1 MTSISDRILKTQPMP
16 VMEVSQFNYGS
27 INSNA
32 ESNDIDE
39 TDSIWETESR
49 PLAVELVEKRTEF
62 TFNVLKLLGLAT
74 SERSTRI
81 GRLYLVFAAAVVWL
95 PPMSLSI
102 CVAKNPT
109 MSSPTGLPTV
119 LLFSGLALSH
129 NFGAL
134 YGYRHRGRLLRNIY
148 LAFERDNLGRS
159 CVIVT
164 SIFGILTLP
173 YLVLLIY
180 LYVTQSSRPVPWL
193 HICIV
198 YFLGYI
204 YCGMASVAANLIF
217 STACSAINLRILNFK
232 RMFRG
237 WSKGLTE
244 ALNEFQGLC
253 DFMHRE
259 VEVIKWWLFVNFI
272 SFIVIWLVDFHLW
285 QILAS
290 GEGESDVVRLVF
302 YNCSW
307 SEPLS
312 APKLHIPDRLITVC
326 EMFFSSLVFFFF
338 MSPMFWAVMVTVNC
352 NRFREWIN
360 QTRIHTDERPLGH
373 LSVTSLDFFINRVQ
387 MASYFAFRLFGV
399 SLTKVLISVT
409 GLMTTVQFVLE
420 IVTKKLLPA

>member
-1 MTSISDRILKTQPMP
+1 MP
-16 VMEVSQFNYGS
+16 VMEMSQFIDGS
-27 INSNA
+27 INRNA
-32 ESNDIDE
+32 DSNDIDE
-39 TDSIWETESR
+39 TDSICETENGT
-49 PLAVELVEKRTEF
+49 LAVELVEKRTEF
-62 TFNVLKLLGLAT
+62 TLRMLKLLGLAT

-129 NFGAL
+129 NVGAL

-148 LAFERDNLGRS
+148 LAFERANLGRS

-193 HICIV
+193 HIGIV

-204 YCGMASVAANLIF
+204 CCGMASVAANLIF
-217 STACSAINLRILNFK
+217 SAACSAINLRILNFK

-253 DFMHRE
+253 DFIHRE
-259 VEVIKWWLFVNFI
+259 VEDIKWWLLVNFI

-312 APKLHIPDRLITVC
+312 APKLHIPDRLITAC

-338 MSPMFWAVMVTVNC
+338 ISPMFWAVMVTVNC
-352 NRFREWIN
+352 NRFRQWIN
-360 QTRIHTDERPLGH
+360 RTRVHTDERPLG
-373 LSVTSLDFFINRVQ
+373 LFSVTSLDFFINRVQ
-387 MASYFAFRLFGV
+387 MDSYFAFTLFGV
-399 SLTKVLISVT
+399 SVTKVLIST
-409 GLMTTVQFVLE
+409 GLMTTVQFVLG
-420 IVTKKLLPA
+420 IASKKLLPA

>member
-1 MTSISDRILKTQPMP
+1 MP
-16 VMEVSQFNYGS
+16 VMEMSQFIDGS
-27 INSNA
+27 INRNA
-32 ESNDIDE
+32 DSNDIDE
-39 TDSIWETESR
+39 TDSICETESGT
-49 PLAVELVEKRTEF
+49 LAVELVEKRTEF
-62 TFNVLKLLGLAT
+62 TFRMLKFLGLAT

-129 NFGAL
+129 NVGAL

-148 LAFERDNLGRS
+148 LAFERANLGRS

-193 HICIV
+193 HIGIV

-204 YCGMASVAANLIF
+204 YCGMVSVATNLTF
-217 STACSAINLRILNFK
+217 SAACSTINLRILNFK
-232 RMFRG
+232 RLFRG

-244 ALNEFQGLC
+244 ALNEYQGLC
-253 DFMHRE
+253 DFIHRE
-259 VEVIKWWLFVNFI
+259 VEDIKWWLLVNFI
-272 SFIVIWLVDFHLW
+272 SFIVIWLVNLHLW

-290 GEGESDVVRLVF
+290 GEGDVVRLVF

-312 APKLHIPDRLITVC
+312 APKLHIPDRLITAC

-338 MSPMFWAVMVTVNC
+338 ISPMFWAVMVTVNC
-352 NRFREWIN
+352 NRFRQWIN
-360 QTRIHTDERPLGH
+360 RTRVHTDERPLG
-373 LSVTSLDFFINRVQ
+373 LFSVTSLDFFINRVQ
-387 MASYFAFRLFGV
+387 MDSYFAFTLFGV
-399 SLTKVLISVT
+399 SVTKVLIST
-409 GLMTTVQFVLE
+409 GLMTTVQFVLG
-420 IVTKKLLPA
+420 IASKKLLPA

>member
-1 MTSISDRILKTQPMP
+1 MTGISDRTTQPMP
-16 VMEVSQFNYGS
+16 VMEMSQFIHGS
-27 INSNA
+27 INRNA
-32 ESNDIDE
+32 DSNDIDE
-39 TDSIWETESR
+39 TDSICETESGT
-49 PLAVELVEKRTEF
+49 LAVELVEKRTKF
-62 TFNVLKLLGLAT
+62 TLRMLKFLGLAT

-129 NFGAL
+129 NVGAL

-148 LAFERDNLGRS
+148 LAFERANLGRS

-164 SIFGILTLP
+164 SIFGSLTLP

-204 YCGMASVAANLIF
+204 YCGMASVVTNLTF
-217 STACSAINLRILNFK
+217 SAACSTINLRILNFK
-232 RMFRG
+232 RLFRG

-244 ALNEFQGLC
+244 ALNEYQGLC
-253 DFMHRE
+253 DFIHRE
-259 VEVIKWWLFVNFI
+259 VEDIKWWLLVNFI
-272 SFIVIWLVDFHLW
+272 SFIVIWLVNLHLW

-290 GEGESDVVRLVF
+290 GEGDVVRLVF

-312 APKLHIPDRLITVC
+312 APKLHLPDPVITAC

-338 MSPMFWAVMVTVNC
+338 MSPMFWAAMVTVKC

-360 QTRIHTDERPLGH
+360 RTRVHTDGRPLG
-373 LSVTSLDFFINRVQ
+373 LFSVTSLDFFINRVQ
-387 MASYFAFRLFGV
+387 MDSQFAFTLFGV
-399 SLTKVLISVT
+399 SVTKVLIST
-409 GLMTTVQFVLE
+409 GLMTTVQFVLG
-420 IVTKKLLPA
+420 IASKKLLPA

>member
-1 MTSISDRILKTQPMP
+1 MTSISDRTTHPMP
-16 VMEVSQFNYGS
+16 VMEMSQFNHGS
-27 INSNA
+27 INRNGD
-32 ESNDIDE
+32 SNDIDE
-39 TDSIWETESR
+39 TDSICETESGT
-49 PLAVELVEKRTEF
+49 LAVELVERRTEF
-62 TFNVLKLLGLAT
+62 TLRMLKYLGLAT

-148 LAFERDNLGRS
+148 LAFERANFGRS

-204 YCGMASVAANLIF
+204 FCGMASVATNLTF
-217 STACSAINLRILNFK
+217 SAACSTINLRILNFK
-232 RMFRG
+232 RLFRG

-244 ALNEFQGLC
+244 ALNEYQGLC
-253 DFMHRE
+253 DFMYRE
-259 VEVIKWWLFVNFI
+259 VEHIKWWLLVNFI
-272 SFIVIWLVDFHLW
+272 SFIVIWLVNLHLW

-290 GEGESDVVRLVF
+290 GEGDVVRLVF

-312 APKLHIPDRLITVC
+312 APKLHLPDRVITAC

-338 MSPMFWAVMVTVNC
+338 MSPMFWAAMVTVKC

-360 QTRIHTDERPLGH
+360 RTRVHTDGRPLG
-373 LSVTSLDFFINRVQ
+373 LFSVTSLDFFINRVQ
-387 MASYFAFRLFGV
+387 MDSNFTFTLFGV
-399 SLTKVLISVT
+399 SVTKVLISM
-409 GLMTTVQFVLE
+409 GLLTTVQFVLR
-420 IVTKKLLPA
+420 IATKKLLPV

>member
-1 MTSISDRILKTQPMP
+1 M
-16 VMEVSQFNYGS
+16 MEMSQFIHGS
-27 INSNA
+27 INRNA
-32 ESNDIDE
+32 DSNDIDE
-39 TDSIWETESR
+39 TDSICETENGT
-49 PLAVELVEKRTEF
+49 LAVELVEKRTEF
-62 TFNVLKLLGLAT
+62 TFRMLKFLGLAT

-81 GRLYLVFAAAVVWL
+81 GRVYLVFAAAVVWL
-95 PPMSLSI
+95 PPLSLSI

-148 LAFERDNLGRS
+148 LAFEGANLGRS

-173 YLVLLIY
+173 YLVMLIY

-204 YCGMASVAANLIF
+204 YCGTASVATNLTF
-217 STACSAINLRILNFK
+217 GAACSTINLRILNFK
-232 RMFRG
+232 RLFRG

-244 ALNEFQGLC
+244 ALNEYQGLC
-253 DFMHRE
+253 DFIHRE
-259 VEVIKWWLFVNFI
+259 VEDIKWWLLVNFI
-272 SFIVIWLVDFHLW
+272 SFIVIWLVNLHLW

-290 GEGESDVVRLVF
+290 GEGDVVRLVF

-312 APKLHIPDRLITVC
+312 APKLHLPDRVITAC

-352 NRFREWIN
+352 NRFRQWIN
-360 QTRIHTDERPLGH
+360 RTRVHTDGRPLG
-373 LSVTSLDFFINRVQ
+373 LFSVTSLDFFINRVQ
-387 MASYFAFRLFGV
+387 MDNYFAYTLFGV
-399 SLTKVLISVT
+399 SVTKVLIST
-409 GLMTTVQFVLE
+409 GLMATIQFVLG
-420 IVTKKLLPA
+420 IASKKLLPA

>member
-1 MTSISDRILKTQPMP
+1 MTSISDRTTQPMP
-16 VMEVSQFNYGS
+16 VMEMSQFIHGS
-27 INSNA
+27 INRNA
-32 ESNDIDE
+32 DSNDIDE
-39 TDSIWETESR
+39 TDSICETESGT
-49 PLAVELVEKRTEF
+49 LAVELVEKRTEF
-62 TFNVLKLLGLAT
+62 AFRMLKLLGLAT

-81 GRLYLVFAAAVVWL
+81 GRLYLVFAAVVVWL
-95 PPMSLSI
+95 PPLSLSI

-204 YCGMASVAANLIF
+204 FCGMASVATNLTF
-217 STACSAINLRILNFK
+217 SAACSTINLRILNFK
-232 RMFRG
+232 TLFRG

-244 ALNEFQGLC
+244 ALNEYQGLC
-253 DFMHRE
+253 DFMDRE
-259 VEVIKWWLFVNFI
+259 VEDIKWWLLVNFI
-272 SFIVIWLVDFHLW
+272 SFLVIWLVNLHLW

-290 GEGESDVVRLVF
+290 GEGDVVRLVF

-307 SEPLS
+307 SEPSS
-312 APKLHIPDRLITVC
+312 APKLHIPDRLITAC

-338 MSPMFWAVMVTVNC
+338 MSPMFWAAMVTVNC
-352 NRFREWIN
+352 NRFRQWIN
-360 QTRIHTDERPLGH
+360 RTRVHTDERPKGLF
-373 LSVTSLDFFINRVQ
+373 SVTSLDFFINRVQ
-387 MASYFAFRLFGV
+387 MDSYFAFTLFGV
-399 SLTKVLISVT
+399 SVTKVLIST
-409 GLMTTVQFVLE
+409 GLMTTVQFVLG
-420 IVTKKLLPA
+420 IASKKLLPA

>member
-1 MTSISDRILKTQPMP
+1 MTSISDRTTQPMP
-16 VMEVSQFNYGS
+16 VMEMSQFIHGS
-27 INSNA
+27 INRNA
-32 ESNDIDE
+32 DSNDIDE
-39 TDSIWETESR
+39 TDSICETESGT
-49 PLAVELVEKRTEF
+49 LAVELVEKRTEF
-62 TFNVLKLLGLAT
+62 TFRMLKFLGLAT

-129 NFGAL
+129 NVGAL

-148 LAFERDNLGRS
+148 LAFERANLGRS

-193 HICIV
+193 HIGIV

-204 YCGMASVAANLIF
+204 YCGMVSVATNLTF
-217 STACSAINLRILNFK
+217 SAACSTINLRILNFK
-232 RMFRG
+232 RLFRG

-244 ALNEFQGLC
+244 ALNEYQGLC
-253 DFMHRE
+253 DFIHRE
-259 VEVIKWWLFVNFI
+259 VEDIKWWLLVNFI
-272 SFIVIWLVDFHLW
+272 SFIVIWLVNLHLW

-290 GEGESDVVRLVF
+290 GEGDVVRLVF

-312 APKLHIPDRLITVC
+312 APKLHIPDRLITAC

-338 MSPMFWAVMVTVNC
+338 ISPMFWAVMVTVNC
-352 NRFREWIN
+352 NRFRQWIN
-360 QTRIHTDERPLGH
+360 RTRVHTDERPLG
-373 LSVTSLDFFINRVQ
+373 LFSVTSLDFFINRVQ
-387 MASYFAFRLFGV
+387 MDSYFAFTLFGV
-399 SLTKVLISVT
+399 SVTKVLIST
-409 GLMTTVQFVLE
+409 GLMTTVQFVLG
-420 IVTKKLLPA
+420 IASKKLLPA

>member
-1 MTSISDRILKTQPMP
+1 MP
-16 VMEVSQFNYGS
+16 VMEMSQFIHGS
-27 INSNA
+27 INRNA
-32 ESNDIDE
+32 DSNDIDE
-39 TDSIWETESR
+39 TDSICETENGT
-49 PLAVELVEKRTEF
+49 LAVELVEKRTEF
-62 TFNVLKLLGLAT
+62 TLRMLKLLGLAT

-148 LAFERDNLGRS
+148 LAFERANLGRS

-193 HICIV
+193 HIGIV

-217 STACSAINLRILNFK
+217 SAACSAINLRILNFK

-253 DFMHRE
+253 DFIHRE
-259 VEVIKWWLFVNFI
+259 VEDIKWWLLVNFI
-272 SFIVIWLVDFHLW
+272 SFIVIWLVNLHLW

-290 GEGESDVVRLVF
+290 GEGDVVRLVF

-312 APKLHIPDRLITVC
+312 APKLHIPDRLITAC

-338 MSPMFWAVMVTVNC
+338 ISPMFWAVMVTVNC
-352 NRFREWIN
+352 NRFRQWIN
-360 QTRIHTDERPLGH
+360 RTRVHTDERPLG
-373 LSVTSLDFFINRVQ
+373 LFSVTSLDFFINRVQ
-387 MASYFAFRLFGV
+387 MDSYFAFTLFGV
-399 SLTKVLISVT
+399 SVTKVLIST
-409 GLMTTVQFVLE
+409 GLMTTVQFVLG
-420 IVTKKLLPA
+420 IASKKLLPA

>member
-1 MTSISDRILKTQPMP
+1 MP
-16 VMEVSQFNYGS
+16 VMEMSQFIDGS
-27 INSNA
+27 INRNA
-32 ESNDIDE
+32 VSNDIDE
-39 TDSIWETESR
+39 TDSICETENGT
-49 PLAVELVEKRTEF
+49 LAVELVEKRTEF
-62 TFNVLKLLGLAT
+62 TLRMLKLLGLAT

-129 NFGAL
+129 NVGAL

-148 LAFERDNLGRS
+148 LAFERANFGRS

-193 HICIV
+193 HIGIV

-204 YCGMASVAANLIF
+204 YCGMVSVATNLTF
-217 STACSAINLRILNFK
+217 SAACSTINLRILNFK
-232 RMFRG
+232 RLFRG

-244 ALNEFQGLC
+244 ALNEYQGLC
-253 DFMHRE
+253 DFIHRE
-259 VEVIKWWLFVNFI
+259 VEDIKWWLLVNFI
-272 SFIVIWLVDFHLW
+272 SFIVIWLVNLHLW

-290 GEGESDVVRLVF
+290 GEGDVVRLVF

-312 APKLHIPDRLITVC
+312 APKLHIPDRLITAC

-338 MSPMFWAVMVTVNC
+338 ISPMFWAVMVTVNC
-352 NRFREWIN
+352 NRFRQWIN
-360 QTRIHTDERPLGH
+360 RTRVHTDERPLG
-373 LSVTSLDFFINRVQ
+373 LFSVTSLDFFINRVQ
-387 MASYFAFRLFGV
+387 MDSYFAFTLFGV
-399 SLTKVLISVT
+399 SVTKVLIST
-409 GLMTTVQFVLE
+409 GLMTTVQFVLG
-420 IVTKKLLPA
+420 IASKKLLPA

>member
-1 MTSISDRILKTQPMP
+1 MP
-16 VMEVSQFNYGS
+16 VMEMSQFIDGS
-27 INSNA
+27 INRNA
-32 ESNDIDE
+32 DSNDIDE
-39 TDSIWETESR
+39 TDSICETENGT
-49 PLAVELVEKRTEF
+49 LAVELVEKRTEF
-62 TFNVLKLLGLAT
+62 TLRMLKLLGLAT

-148 LAFERDNLGRS
+148 LAFERANLGRS

-193 HICIV
+193 HIGIV

-204 YCGMASVAANLIF
+204 YCGMASVATNLTF
-217 STACSAINLRILNFK
+217 SAACSTINLRILNFK
-232 RMFRG
+232 RLFRG

-244 ALNEFQGLC
+244 ALNEYQGLC
-253 DFMHRE
+253 DFIHRE
-259 VEVIKWWLFVNFI
+259 VEDIKWWLLVNFI
-272 SFIVIWLVDFHLW
+272 SFIVIWLVNLHLW

-290 GEGESDVVRLVF
+290 GEGDVVRLVF

-312 APKLHIPDRLITVC
+312 APKLHIPDRLITAC

-338 MSPMFWAVMVTVNC
+338 ISPMFWAVMVTVNC
-352 NRFREWIN
+352 NRFRQWIN
-360 QTRIHTDERPLGH
+360 RTRVHTDERPLG
-373 LSVTSLDFFINRVQ
+373 LFSVTSLDFFINRVQ
-387 MASYFAFRLFGV
+387 MDSYFAFTLFGV
-399 SLTKVLISVT
+399 SVTKVLIST
-409 GLMTTVQFVLE
+409 GLMTTVQFVLG
-420 IVTKKLLPA
+420 IASKKLLPA

>member
-1 MTSISDRILKTQPMP
+1 MP

-148 LAFERDNLGRS
+148 LAFEQANFGRS

-204 YCGMASVAANLIF
+204 FCGMASVATNLTF
-217 STACSAINLRILNFK
+217 SAACSTINLRILNFK
-232 RMFRG
+232 RLFRG

-244 ALNEFQGLC
+244 ALNEYQGLC
-253 DFMHRE
+253 DFMDRE
-259 VEVIKWWLFVNFI
+259 VEDIKWWLLVNFI
-272 SFIVIWLVDFHLW
+272 SFLVIWLVNLHLW

-290 GEGESDVVRLVF
+290 GEGDVVRLVF

-312 APKLHIPDRLITVC
+312 APKLHIPDRLITAC

-338 MSPMFWAVMVTVNC
+338 MSPMFWAAMVTVKC
-352 NRFREWIN
+352 NRFRGWIN
-360 QTRIHTDERPLGH
+360 RTRVHTDGRPLG
-373 LSVTSLDFFINRVQ
+373 LFSVTSLDFFINRVQ
-387 MASYFAFRLFGV
+387 IDSNFTFTLFGV
-399 SLTKVLISVT
+399 SVTKVLISM
-409 GLMTTVQFVLE
+409 GLLTTVQFVLR
-420 IVTKKLLPA
+420 IATKKLLPV

>member
-1 MTSISDRILKTQPMP
+1 MP
-16 VMEVSQFNYGS
+16 VMEMSQFIDGS
-27 INSNA
+27 INRNA
-32 ESNDIDE
+32 DSNDIDE
-39 TDSIWETESR
+39 TDSICETENGT
-49 PLAVELVEKRTEF
+49 LAVELVEKRTEF
-62 TFNVLKLLGLAT
+62 TLRMLKLLGLAT

-129 NFGAL
+129 NVGAL

-148 LAFERDNLGRS
+148 LAFERANLGRS

-193 HICIV
+193 HIGIV

-217 STACSAINLRILNFK
+217 SAACSAINLRILNLK

-253 DFMHRE
+253 DFIHRE
-259 VEVIKWWLFVNFI
+259 VEDIKWWLLVNFI

-312 APKLHIPDRLITVC
+312 APKLHIPDRLITAC

-338 MSPMFWAVMVTVNC
+338 ISPMFWAVMVTVNC
-352 NRFREWIN
+352 NRFRQWIN
-360 QTRIHTDERPLGH
+360 RTRVHTDERPLG
-373 LSVTSLDFFINRVQ
+373 LFSVTSLDFFINRVQ
-387 MASYFAFRLFGV
+387 MDSYFAFTLFGV
-399 SLTKVLISVT
+399 SVTKVLIST
-409 GLMTTVQFVLE
+409 GLMTTVQFVLG
-420 IVTKKLLPA
+420 IASKKLLPA

>member
-1 MTSISDRILKTQPMP
+1 MP
-16 VMEVSQFNYGS
+16 VMEMSQFIDGS
-27 INSNA
+27 INRNA
-32 ESNDIDE
+32 DSNDIDE
-39 TDSIWETESR
+39 TDSICETENGT
-49 PLAVELVEKRTEF
+49 LAVELVEKRTEF
-62 TFNVLKLLGLAT
+62 TLRMLKLLGLAT

-129 NFGAL
+129 NVGAL

-148 LAFERDNLGRS
+148 LAFERANLGRS

-193 HICIV
+193 HIGIV

-204 YCGMASVAANLIF
+204 YCGMVSVATNLTF
-217 STACSAINLRILNFK
+217 SAACSTINLRILNFK
-232 RMFRG
+232 RLFRG

-244 ALNEFQGLC
+244 ALNEYQGLC
-253 DFMHRE
+253 DFIHRE
-259 VEVIKWWLFVNFI
+259 VEDIKWWLLVNFI
-272 SFIVIWLVDFHLW
+272 SFIVIWLVNLHLW

-290 GEGESDVVRLVF
+290 GEGDVVRLVF

-312 APKLHIPDRLITVC
+312 APKLHIPDRLITAC

-338 MSPMFWAVMVTVNC
+338 ISPMFWAVMVTVNC
-352 NRFREWIN
+352 NQFRQWIN
-360 QTRIHTDERPLGH
+360 RTRVHTDERPLG
-373 LSVTSLDFFINRVQ
+373 LFSVTSLDFFINRVQ
-387 MASYFAFRLFGV
+387 MDSYFAFTLFGV
-399 SLTKVLISVT
+399 SVTKVLIST
-409 GLMTTVQFVLE
+409 GLMTTVQFVLG
-420 IVTKKLLPA
+420 IASKKLLPA

>member
-1 MTSISDRILKTQPMP
+1 MP

-27 INSNA
+27 VNSNA

-62 TFNVLKLLGLAT
+62 TFNMLKLLGLAT
-74 SERSTRI
+74 SERSTRL

-95 PPMSLSI
+95 PPLALSI

-148 LAFERDNLGRS
+148 LAFERANFGRS

-193 HICIV
+193 HIGIV

-217 STACSAINLRILNFK
+217 SAACSAINLRILNFK

-244 ALNEFQGLC
+244 VLNEFQGLC
-253 DFMHRE
+253 DFIHRE
-259 VEVIKWWLFVNFI
+259 VEDIKWWLLVNFI

-312 APKLHIPDRLITVC
+312 APKLHLPDRVITAC

-338 MSPMFWAVMVTVNC
+338 MSPMFWAAMVTVNC

-360 QTRIHTDERPLGH
+360 
-373 LSVTSLDFFINRVQ
+373 
-387 MASYFAFRLFGV
+387 
-399 SLTKVLISVT
+399 
-409 GLMTTVQFVLE
+409 
-420 IVTKKLLPA
+420 

>member
-1 MTSISDRILKTQPMP
+1 MP
-16 VMEVSQFNYGS
+16 VMEMSQFIDGS
-27 INSNA
+27 INRNA
-32 ESNDIDE
+32 DSNDIDE
-39 TDSIWETESR
+39 TDSICETENGTF
-49 PLAVELVEKRTEF
+49 AVELVEKRTEF
-62 TFNVLKLLGLAT
+62 TLRMLKLLGLAT

-129 NFGAL
+129 NVGAL

-148 LAFERDNLGRS
+148 LAFERANLGRS

-193 HICIV
+193 HIGIV

-204 YCGMASVAANLIF
+204 YCGMVSVATNLTF
-217 STACSAINLRILNFK
+217 SAACSTINLRILNFK
-232 RMFRG
+232 RLFRG

-244 ALNEFQGLC
+244 ALNEYQGLC
-253 DFMHRE
+253 DFIHRE
-259 VEVIKWWLFVNFI
+259 VEDIKWWLLVNFI
-272 SFIVIWLVDFHLW
+272 SFIVIWLVNLHLW

-290 GEGESDVVRLVF
+290 GEGDVVRLVF

-312 APKLHIPDRLITVC
+312 APKLHIPDRLITAC

-338 MSPMFWAVMVTVNC
+338 ISPMFWAVMVTVNC
-352 NRFREWIN
+352 NRFRQWIN
-360 QTRIHTDERPLGH
+360 RTRVHTDERPLG
-373 LSVTSLDFFINRVQ
+373 LFSVTSLDFFINRVQ
-387 MASYFAFRLFGV
+387 MDSYFAFTLFGV
-399 SLTKVLISVT
+399 SVTKVLIST
-409 GLMTTVQFVLE
+409 GLMTTVQFVLG
-420 IVTKKLLPA
+420 IASKKLLPA

>member
-1 MTSISDRILKTQPMP
+1 M
-16 VMEVSQFNYGS
+16 MEMSQFIDGS
-27 INSNA
+27 INRNA
-32 ESNDIDE
+32 DSNDIDE
-39 TDSIWETESR
+39 TDSICETENGT
-49 PLAVELVEKRTEF
+49 LAVELVEKRTEF
-62 TFNVLKLLGLAT
+62 TLRMLKLLGLAT

-129 NFGAL
+129 NVGAL

-148 LAFERDNLGRS
+148 LAFERANLGRS

-193 HICIV
+193 HIGIV

-204 YCGMASVAANLIF
+204 YCGMVSVATNLTF
-217 STACSAINLRILNFK
+217 SAACSTINLRILNFK
-232 RMFRG
+232 RLFRG

-244 ALNEFQGLC
+244 ALTEYQGLC
-253 DFMHRE
+253 DFIHRE
-259 VEVIKWWLFVNFI
+259 VEDIKWWLLVNFI
-272 SFIVIWLVDFHLW
+272 SFIVIWLVNLHLW

-290 GEGESDVVRLVF
+290 GEGDVVRLVF

-312 APKLHIPDRLITVC
+312 APKLHIPDRLITAC

-338 MSPMFWAVMVTVNC
+338 ISPMFWAVMVTVNC
-352 NRFREWIN
+352 NRFRQWIN
-360 QTRIHTDERPLGH
+360 RTRVHTDERPLG
-373 LSVTSLDFFINRVQ
+373 LFSVTSLDFFINRVQ
-387 MASYFAFRLFGV
+387 MDSYFAFTLFGV
-399 SLTKVLISVT
+399 SVTKVLIST
-409 GLMTTVQFVLE
+409 GLMTTVQFVLG
-420 IVTKKLLPA
+420 IASKKLLPA

>member
-1 MTSISDRILKTQPMP
+1 MASISDRTTQPMP
-16 VMEVSQFNYGS
+16 VMEMSQLIHGS
-27 INSNA
+27 INRNA
-32 ESNDIDE
+32 NSNDIDE
-39 TDSIWETESR
+39 TDSICENKSGT
-49 PLAVELVEKRTEF
+49 LAVELVEKRTEF
-62 TFNVLKLLGLAT
+62 TFKMLKFLGLAT

-81 GRLYLVFAAAVVWL
+81 GRFYLVFIATVVWL

-148 LAFERDNLGRS
+148 LAFERANFGRS

-173 YLVLLIY
+173 YLAVLIY

-204 YCGMASVAANLIF
+204 YCGTASVATNLTF
-217 STACSAINLRILNFK
+217 SAACSTINLRILNFK
-232 RMFRG
+232 KLFRG

-244 ALNEFQGLC
+244 ALNEYQGLC

-259 VEVIKWWLFVNFI
+259 VEDIKWWLLVNFI
-272 SFIVIWLVDFHLW
+272 SFIVIWLVNLHLW

-290 GEGESDVVRLVF
+290 GEGDVVRLVF

-307 SEPLS
+307 SEPFS
-312 APKLHIPDRLITVC
+312 APKLHLPDRLITAC
-326 EMFFSSLVFFFF
+326 EIFFSSLVFFFF
-338 MSPMFWAVMVTVNC
+338 MCPMFWAAMVTVNC
-352 NRFREWIN
+352 NRFRQWIN
-360 QTRIHTDERPLGH
+360 RTRVHTDERPLG
-373 LSVTSLDFFINRVQ
+373 LFSVTSLDFFINRVQ
-387 MASYFAFRLFGV
+387 MDGYFAFTLFGV
-399 SLTKVLISVT
+399 SVTKVLIST
-409 GLMTTVQFVLE
+409 GLMTTVQFVLG
-420 IVTKKLLPA
+420 IATKKLLPP

>member
-1 MTSISDRILKTQPMP
+1 MTSISDRTTQPMP
-16 VMEVSQFNYGS
+16 VMEMSQFIDGS
-27 INSNA
+27 INRNA
-32 ESNDIDE
+32 DSNDIDE
-39 TDSIWETESR
+39 TDSICETENGT
-49 PLAVELVEKRTEF
+49 LAVELVEKRTEF
-62 TFNVLKLLGLAT
+62 TLRMLKLLGLAT

-129 NFGAL
+129 NVGAL

-148 LAFERDNLGRS
+148 LAFERANLGRS

-193 HICIV
+193 HIGIV

-204 YCGMASVAANLIF
+204 CCGMASVAANLIF
-217 STACSAINLRILNFK
+217 SAACSAINLRILNFK

-253 DFMHRE
+253 DFIHRE
-259 VEVIKWWLFVNFI
+259 VEDIKWWLLVNFI
-272 SFIVIWLVDFHLW
+272 SFIVIWLVNLHLW

-290 GEGESDVVRLVF
+290 GEGDVVRLVF

-312 APKLHIPDRLITVC
+312 APKLHIPDRLITAC

-338 MSPMFWAVMVTVNC
+338 ISPMFWAVMVTVNC
-352 NRFREWIN
+352 NRFRQWIN
-360 QTRIHTDERPLGH
+360 RTRVHTDERPLG
-373 LSVTSLDFFINRVQ
+373 LFSVTSLDFFINRVQ
-387 MASYFAFRLFGV
+387 MDSYFAFTLFGV
-399 SLTKVLISVT
+399 SVTKVLIST
-409 GLMTTVQFVLE
+409 GLMTTVQFVLG
-420 IVTKKLLPA
+420 IASKKLLPA

>member
-1 MTSISDRILKTQPMP
+1 M
-16 VMEVSQFNYGS
+16 MEMSQFIDCS
-27 INSNA
+27 INRNA
-32 ESNDIDE
+32 DSNDIDE
-39 TDSIWETESR
+39 TDSICETENGT
-49 PLAVELVEKRTEF
+49 LAVELVEKRTEF
-62 TFNVLKLLGLAT
+62 TLRMLKLLGLAT

-129 NFGAL
+129 NVGAL

-148 LAFERDNLGRS
+148 LAFERANLGRS

-193 HICIV
+193 HIGIV

-204 YCGMASVAANLIF
+204 YCGMVSVATNLTF
-217 STACSAINLRILNFK
+217 SAACSTINLRILNFK
-232 RMFRG
+232 RLFRG

-244 ALNEFQGLC
+244 ALNEYQGLC
-253 DFMHRE
+253 DFIHRE
-259 VEVIKWWLFVNFI
+259 VEDIKWWLLVNFI
-272 SFIVIWLVDFHLW
+272 SFIVIWLVNLHLW

-290 GEGESDVVRLVF
+290 GEGDVVRLVF

-312 APKLHIPDRLITVC
+312 APKLHIPDRLITAC

-338 MSPMFWAVMVTVNC
+338 ISPMFWAVMVTVNC
-352 NRFREWIN
+352 NRFRQWIN
-360 QTRIHTDERPLGH
+360 RTRVHTDERPLG
-373 LSVTSLDFFINRVQ
+373 LFSVTSLDFFINRVQ
-387 MASYFAFRLFGV
+387 MDSYFAFTLFGV
-399 SLTKVLISVT
+399 SVTKVLIST
-409 GLMTTVQFVLE
+409 GLMTTVQFVLG
-420 IVTKKLLPA
+420 IASKKLLPA

>member
-1 MTSISDRILKTQPMP
+1 MTGISDRTTQPMP
-16 VMEVSQFNYGS
+16 VMEMSQFIHGS
-27 INSNA
+27 INRNA
-32 ESNDIDE
+32 DSNDIDE
-39 TDSIWETESR
+39 TDSICETESGT
-49 PLAVELVEKRTEF
+49 LAVELVEKRTKF
-62 TFNVLKLLGLAT
+62 TLRMLKFLGLAT

-81 GRLYLVFAAAVVWL
+81 GRLYLVFASTVVWL
-95 PPMSLSI
+95 PPTSLSI

-148 LAFERDNLGRS
+148 LAFERANFGRS

-193 HICIV
+193 HIGIV

-204 YCGMASVAANLIF
+204 YCGMVSVATNLTF
-217 STACSAINLRILNFK
+217 SAACSTINLRILNFK
-232 RMFRG
+232 RLFRG

-244 ALNEFQGLC
+244 ALNEYQGLC
-253 DFMHRE
+253 DFIHRE
-259 VEVIKWWLFVNFI
+259 VEDIKWWLLVNFI
-272 SFIVIWLVDFHLW
+272 SFIVIWLVNLHLW

-290 GEGESDVVRLVF
+290 GEGDVVRLVF

-312 APKLHIPDRLITVC
+312 APKLHIPDRLITAC

-338 MSPMFWAVMVTVNC
+338 ISPMFWAVMVTVNC
-352 NRFREWIN
+352 NRFRQWIN
-360 QTRIHTDERPLGH
+360 RTRVHTDERPLG
-373 LSVTSLDFFINRVQ
+373 LFSVTSLDFFINRVQ
-387 MASYFAFRLFGV
+387 MDSYFAFTLFGV
-399 SLTKVLISVT
+399 SVTTVLIST
-409 GLMTTVQFVLE
+409 GLMTTVQFVLG
-420 IVTKKLLPA
+420 IVSKKLLPA

>member
-1 MTSISDRILKTQPMP
+1 MP
-16 VMEVSQFNYGS
+16 VMEMSQFIDGS
-27 INSNA
+27 INRNA
-32 ESNDIDE
+32 DSNDIDE
-39 TDSIWETESR
+39 TDSICETENGT
-49 PLAVELVEKRTEF
+49 LAVELVEKRTEF
-62 TFNVLKLLGLAT
+62 TLRMLKLLGLAT

-129 NFGAL
+129 NVGAL

-148 LAFERDNLGRS
+148 LAFERANFGRS

-193 HICIV
+193 HIGIV

-204 YCGMASVAANLIF
+204 CCGMASVAANLIF
-217 STACSAINLRILNFK
+217 SAACSAINLRILNFK

-253 DFMHRE
+253 DFIHRE
-259 VEVIKWWLFVNFI
+259 VEDIKWWLLVNFI

-312 APKLHIPDRLITVC
+312 APKIHIPDRLITAC

-338 MSPMFWAVMVTVNC
+338 ISPMFWAVMVTVNC
-352 NRFREWIN
+352 NQFRQWIN
-360 QTRIHTDERPLGH
+360 RTRVHTDERPLG
-373 LSVTSLDFFINRVQ
+373 LFSVTSLDFFINRVQ
-387 MASYFAFRLFGV
+387 MDSYFAFTLFGV
-399 SLTKVLISVT
+399 SVTKVLIST
-409 GLMTTVQFVLE
+409 GLMTTVQFVLG
-420 IVTKKLLPA
+420 IASKKLLPA

>member
-1 MTSISDRILKTQPMP
+1 MTSISDRTTQPMP
-16 VMEVSQFNYGS
+16 VMEMSQFIDGS
-27 INSNA
+27 INRNA
-32 ESNDIDE
+32 DSNDIDE
-39 TDSIWETESR
+39 TDSICETENGT
-49 PLAVELVEKRTEF
+49 LAVELVEKRTEF
-62 TFNVLKLLGLAT
+62 TLRMLKLLGLAT

-95 PPMSLSI
+95 PPLSLSI

-148 LAFERDNLGRS
+148 LAFERANFGRS

-173 YLVLLIY
+173 YLVALIY

-193 HICIV
+193 HIGIV

-204 YCGMASVAANLIF
+204 CCGMASVAANLIF
-217 STACSAINLRILNFK
+217 SAACSAINLRILNFK

-253 DFMHRE
+253 DFIHRE
-259 VEVIKWWLFVNFI
+259 VEDIKWWLLVNFI
-272 SFIVIWLVDFHLW
+272 SFIVIWLVNLHLW

-290 GEGESDVVRLVF
+290 GEGDVVRLVF

-312 APKLHIPDRLITVC
+312 APKLHIPDRLITAC

-338 MSPMFWAVMVTVNC
+338 ISPMFWAVMVTVNC
-352 NRFREWIN
+352 NRFRQWIN
-360 QTRIHTDERPLGH
+360 RTRVHTDERPLG
-373 LSVTSLDFFINRVQ
+373 LFSVTSLDFFINRVQ
-387 MASYFAFRLFGV
+387 MDSYFAFTLFGV
-399 SLTKVLISVT
+399 SVTKVLIST
-409 GLMTTVQFVLE
+409 GLMTTVQFVLG
-420 IVTKKLLPA
+420 IASKKLLPA

>member
-1 MTSISDRILKTQPMP
+1 MP
-16 VMEVSQFNYGS
+16 VMEMSQFIDGS
-27 INSNA
+27 INRNA
-32 ESNDIDE
+32 DSNDIDE
-39 TDSIWETESR
+39 TDSICETESGT
-49 PLAVELVEKRTEF
+49 LAVELVEKRTEF
-62 TFNVLKLLGLAT
+62 TLRMLKLLGLAT

-129 NFGAL
+129 NVGAL

-148 LAFERDNLGRS
+148 LAFERANLGRS

-193 HICIV
+193 HIGIV

-204 YCGMASVAANLIF
+204 YCGMVSVATNLTF
-217 STACSAINLRILNFK
+217 SAACSTINLRILNFK
-232 RMFRG
+232 RLFRG

-244 ALNEFQGLC
+244 ALNEYQGLC
-253 DFMHRE
+253 DFIHRE
-259 VEVIKWWLFVNFI
+259 VEDIKWWLLVNFI
-272 SFIVIWLVDFHLW
+272 SFIVIWLVNLHLW

-290 GEGESDVVRLVF
+290 GEGDVVRLVF

-312 APKLHIPDRLITVC
+312 APKLHIPDRLITAC

-338 MSPMFWAVMVTVNC
+338 ISPMFWAVMVTVNC
-352 NRFREWIN
+352 NRFRQWIN
-360 QTRIHTDERPLGH
+360 RTRVHTDERPLG
-373 LSVTSLDFFINRVQ
+373 LFSVTSLDFFINRVQ
-387 MASYFAFRLFGV
+387 MDSYFAFTLFGV
-399 SLTKVLISVT
+399 SVTKVLIST
-409 GLMTTVQFVLE
+409 GLMTTVQFVLG
-420 IVTKKLLPA
+420 IVSKKLLPA

>member
-1 MTSISDRILKTQPMP
+1 MP
-16 VMEVSQFNYGS
+16 VMEMSQFIDGS
-27 INSNA
+27 INRNA
-32 ESNDIDE
+32 DSNDIDE
-39 TDSIWETESR
+39 TDSICETENGT
-49 PLAVELVEKRTEF
+49 LAVELVEKRTEF
-62 TFNVLKLLGLAT
+62 TLRMLKLLGLAT

-129 NFGAL
+129 NVGAL

-148 LAFERDNLGRS
+148 LAFERANLGRS

-193 HICIV
+193 HIGIV

-204 YCGMASVAANLIF
+204 CCGMASVAANLIF
-217 STACSAINLRILNFK
+217 SAACSAINLRILNFK

-253 DFMHRE
+253 DFIHRE
-259 VEVIKWWLFVNFI
+259 VEDIKWWLLVNFI

-312 APKLHIPDRLITVC
+312 APKIHIPDRLITAC

-338 MSPMFWAVMVTVNC
+338 ISPMFWAVMVTVNC
-352 NRFREWIN
+352 NQFRQWIN
-360 QTRIHTDERPLGH
+360 RTRVHTDERPLG
-373 LSVTSLDFFINRVQ
+373 LFSVTSLDFFINRVQ
-387 MASYFAFRLFGV
+387 MDSYFAFTLFGV
-399 SLTKVLISVT
+399 SVTKVLIST
-409 GLMTTVQFVLE
+409 GLMTTVQFVLG
-420 IVTKKLLPA
+420 IASKKLLPA

>member
-1 MTSISDRILKTQPMP
+1 MP
-16 VMEVSQFNYGS
+16 VMEMSQFIDGS
-27 INSNA
+27 INRNA
-32 ESNDIDE
+32 DSNDIDE
-39 TDSIWETESR
+39 TDSICETENGT
-49 PLAVELVEKRTEF
+49 LAMELVEKRTEF
-62 TFNVLKLLGLAT
+62 TLRMLKLLGLAT

-129 NFGAL
+129 NVGAL

-148 LAFERDNLGRS
+148 LAFERANLGRS

-193 HICIV
+193 HIGIV

-204 YCGMASVAANLIF
+204 CCGMASVAANLIF
-217 STACSAINLRILNFK
+217 SAACSAINLRILNFK

-253 DFMHRE
+253 DFIHRE
-259 VEVIKWWLFVNFI
+259 VEDIKWWLLVNFI
-272 SFIVIWLVDFHLW
+272 SFIVIWLVNLHLW

-290 GEGESDVVRLVF
+290 GEGDVVRLVF

-312 APKLHIPDRLITVC
+312 APKLHIPDRLITAC

-338 MSPMFWAVMVTVNC
+338 ISPMFWAVMVTVNC
-352 NRFREWIN
+352 NRFRQWIN
-360 QTRIHTDERPLGH
+360 RTRVHTDERPLG
-373 LSVTSLDFFINRVQ
+373 LFSVTSLDFFINRVQ
-387 MASYFAFRLFGV
+387 MDSYFAFTLFGV
-399 SLTKVLISVT
+399 SVTKVLIST
-409 GLMTTVQFVLE
+409 GLMTTVQFVLG
-420 IVTKKLLPA
+420 IASKKLLPA

>member
-1 MTSISDRILKTQPMP
+1 MP
-16 VMEVSQFNYGS
+16 VMEMSQFIDDS
-27 INSNA
+27 INRNA
-32 ESNDIDE
+32 DSNDIDE
-39 TDSIWETESR
+39 TDSICETENGT
-49 PLAVELVEKRTEF
+49 LAVELVEKRTEF
-62 TFNVLKLLGLAT
+62 TLRMLKLLGLAT

-129 NFGAL
+129 NVGAL

-148 LAFERDNLGRS
+148 LAFERANLGRS

-193 HICIV
+193 HIGIV

-204 YCGMASVAANLIF
+204 CCGMASVAANLIF
-217 STACSAINLRILNFK
+217 SAACSAINLRILNFK

-253 DFMHRE
+253 DFIHRE
-259 VEVIKWWLFVNFI
+259 VEDIKWWLLVNFI

-312 APKLHIPDRLITVC
+312 APKLHIPDRLITAC

-338 MSPMFWAVMVTVNC
+338 ISPMFWAVMVTVNC
-352 NRFREWIN
+352 NRFRQWIN
-360 QTRIHTDERPLGH
+360 RTRVHTDERPLG
-373 LSVTSLDFFINRVQ
+373 LFSVTSLDFFINRVQ
-387 MASYFAFRLFGV
+387 MDSYFAFTLFGV
-399 SLTKVLISVT
+399 SVTKVLIST
-409 GLMTTVQFVLE
+409 GLMTTVQFVLG
-420 IVTKKLLPA
+420 IASKKLLPA

>member
-1 MTSISDRILKTQPMP
+1 M
-16 VMEVSQFNYGS
+16 MEMSQFIDGS
-27 INSNA
+27 INRNA
-32 ESNDIDE
+32 DSNDIDE
-39 TDSIWETESR
+39 TDSICETENGT
-49 PLAVELVEKRTEF
+49 LAVELVEKRTEF
-62 TFNVLKLLGLAT
+62 TLRMLKLLGLAT

-129 NFGAL
+129 NVGAL

-148 LAFERDNLGRS
+148 LAFERANLGRS

-193 HICIV
+193 HIGIV

-204 YCGMASVAANLIF
+204 YCGMVSVATNLTF
-217 STACSAINLRILNFK
+217 SAACSTINLRILNFK
-232 RMFRG
+232 RLFRG

-244 ALNEFQGLC
+244 ALNEYQGLC
-253 DFMHRE
+253 DFIHRE
-259 VEVIKWWLFVNFI
+259 VEDIKWWLLVNFI
-272 SFIVIWLVDFHLW
+272 SFIVIWLVNLHLW

-290 GEGESDVVRLVF
+290 GEGDVVRLVF

-312 APKLHIPDRLITVC
+312 APKLHIPDRLITAC

-338 MSPMFWAVMVTVNC
+338 ISPMFWAVMVTVNC
-352 NRFREWIN
+352 NRFRQWIN
-360 QTRIHTDERPLGH
+360 RTRVHIDERPLG
-373 LSVTSLDFFINRVQ
+373 LFSVTSLDFFINRVQ
-387 MASYFAFRLFGV
+387 MDSYFAFTLFGV
-399 SLTKVLISVT
+399 SVTKVLIST
-409 GLMTTVQFVLE
+409 GLMTTVQFVLG
-420 IVTKKLLPA
+420 IASKKLLPA

>member
-1 MTSISDRILKTQPMP
+1 MTGISDRTTQPMP
-16 VMEVSQFNYGS
+16 VMEMSQFIHGS
-27 INSNA
+27 INRNA
-32 ESNDIDE
+32 DSNDIDE
-39 TDSIWETESR
+39 TDSICETESGT
-49 PLAVELVEKRTEF
+49 LAVELVEKRTEF
-62 TFNVLKLLGLAT
+62 AFRMLKLLGLAT

-81 GRLYLVFAAAVVWL
+81 GRLYLVFAAVVVWL
-95 PPMSLSI
+95 PPLSLSI

-204 YCGMASVAANLIF
+204 FCGMASVATNLTF
-217 STACSAINLRILNFK
+217 SAACSTINLRILNFK
-232 RMFRG
+232 TLFRG

-244 ALNEFQGLC
+244 ALNEYQGLC
-253 DFMHRE
+253 DFMDRE
-259 VEVIKWWLFVNFI
+259 VEDIKWWLLVNFI
-272 SFIVIWLVDFHLW
+272 SFLVIWLVNLHLW

-290 GEGESDVVRLVF
+290 GEGDVVRLVF

-312 APKLHIPDRLITVC
+312 APKLHIPDRLITAC

-338 MSPMFWAVMVTVNC
+338 MSPMFWAAMVTVNC
-352 NRFREWIN
+352 NRFRQWIN
-360 QTRIHTDERPLGH
+360 RTRVHTDERPKGLF
-373 LSVTSLDFFINRVQ
+373 SVTSLDFFINRVQ
-387 MASYFAFRLFGV
+387 MDSYFAFTLFGV
-399 SLTKVLISVT
+399 SVTKVLIST
-409 GLMTTVQFVLE
+409 GLMTTVQFVLG
-420 IVTKKLLPA
+420 IASKKLLPA

>member
-1 MTSISDRILKTQPMP
+1 MTGISDRTTQPMP
-16 VMEVSQFNYGS
+16 VMEMSQFIHGS
-27 INSNA
+27 INRNA
-32 ESNDIDE
+32 DSNDIDE
-39 TDSIWETESR
+39 TDSICETESGT
-49 PLAVELVEKRTEF
+49 LAVELVEKRTKF
-62 TFNVLKLLGLAT
+62 TLRMLKFLGLAT

-81 GRLYLVFAAAVVWL
+81 GRLYLVFASTVVWL
-95 PPMSLSI
+95 PPTSLSI

-129 NFGAL
+129 NVGAL

-148 LAFERDNLGRS
+148 LAFERANLGRS

-164 SIFGILTLP
+164 SIFGSLTLP

-204 YCGMASVAANLIF
+204 YCGMASVVTNLTF
-217 STACSAINLRILNFK
+217 SAACSTINLRILNFK
-232 RMFRG
+232 RLFRG
-237 WSKGLTE
+237 WSQGLTE
-244 ALNEFQGLC
+244 ALNEYQALC
-253 DFMHRE
+253 DFMYRE
-259 VEVIKWWLFVNFI
+259 VEHIKWWLLVNFI
-272 SFIVIWLVDFHLW
+272 SFIVIWLVNLHLW

-290 GEGESDVVRLVF
+290 GEGDVVRLVF

-312 APKLHIPDRLITVC
+312 APKLHIPDRLITAC

-338 MSPMFWAVMVTVNC
+338 ISPMFWAVMVTVNC
-352 NRFREWIN
+352 NRFRQWIN
-360 QTRIHTDERPLGH
+360 RTRVHTDERPLG
-373 LSVTSLDFFINRVQ
+373 LFSVTSLDFFINRVQ
-387 MASYFAFRLFGV
+387 MDSYFAFTLFGV
-399 SLTKVLISVT
+399 SVTKVLIST
-409 GLMTTVQFVLE
+409 GLMTTVQFVLG
-420 IVTKKLLPA
+420 IVSKKLLPA

>member
-1 MTSISDRILKTQPMP
+1 MTGISDRTTQPMP
-16 VMEVSQFNYGS
+16 VMEMSQFIHGS
-27 INSNA
+27 INRNA
-32 ESNDIDE
+32 DSNDIDE
-39 TDSIWETESR
+39 TDSICETESGT
-49 PLAVELVEKRTEF
+49 LAVELVEKRTEF
-62 TFNVLKLLGLAT
+62 AFRMLKLLGLAT

-81 GRLYLVFAAAVVWL
+81 GRLYLVFAAVVVWL
-95 PPMSLSI
+95 PPLSLSI

-148 LAFERDNLGRS
+148 LAFERANFGRS

-204 YCGMASVAANLIF
+204 FCGMASVATNLTF
-217 STACSAINLRILNFK
+217 SAACSTINLRILNFK
-232 RMFRG
+232 RLFRG

-244 ALNEFQGLC
+244 ALNEYQGLC
-253 DFMHRE
+253 DFMDRE
-259 VEVIKWWLFVNFI
+259 VEDIKWWLLVNFI
-272 SFIVIWLVDFHLW
+272 SFLVIWLVNLHLW

-290 GEGESDVVRLVF
+290 GEGDVVRLVF

-312 APKLHIPDRLITVC
+312 APKLHIPDRLITAC

-338 MSPMFWAVMVTVNC
+338 MSPMFWAAMVTVNC
-352 NRFREWIN
+352 NRFRQWIN
-360 QTRIHTDERPLGH
+360 RTRVHTDERPKGLF
-373 LSVTSLDFFINRVQ
+373 SVTSLDFFINRVQ
-387 MASYFAFRLFGV
+387 MDSYFAFTLFGV
-399 SLTKVLISVT
+399 SVTKVLIST
-409 GLMTTVQFVLE
+409 GLMTTVQFVLG
-420 IVTKKLLPA
+420 IASKKLLPA

>member
-1 MTSISDRILKTQPMP
+1 MP
-16 VMEVSQFNYGS
+16 VMEMSQFIHGS
-27 INSNA
+27 INRNA
-32 ESNDIDE
+32 DSNDIDE
-39 TDSIWETESR
+39 TDSICETENGT
-49 PLAVELVEKRTEF
+49 LAVELVEKRTEF
-62 TFNVLKLLGLAT
+62 TLRMLKLLGLAT

-129 NFGAL
+129 NVGAL

-148 LAFERDNLGRS
+148 LAFERANLGRS

-193 HICIV
+193 HIGIV

-204 YCGMASVAANLIF
+204 YCGMVSVATNLTF
-217 STACSAINLRILNFK
+217 SAACSTINLRILNFK
-232 RMFRG
+232 RLFRG

-244 ALNEFQGLC
+244 ALNEYQGLC
-253 DFMHRE
+253 DFIHRE
-259 VEVIKWWLFVNFI
+259 VEDIKWWLLVNFI
-272 SFIVIWLVDFHLW
+272 SFIVIWLVNLHLW

-290 GEGESDVVRLVF
+290 GEGDVVRLVF

-312 APKLHIPDRLITVC
+312 APKLHIPDRLITAC

-338 MSPMFWAVMVTVNC
+338 ISPMFWAVMVTVNC
-352 NRFREWIN
+352 NRFRQWIN
-360 QTRIHTDERPLGH
+360 RTRVHTDERPLG
-373 LSVTSLDFFINRVQ
+373 LFSVTSLDFFINRVQ
-387 MASYFAFRLFGV
+387 MDSYFAFTLFGV
-399 SLTKVLISVT
+399 SVTKVLIST
-409 GLMTTVQFVLE
+409 GLMTTVQFVLG
-420 IVTKKLLPA
+420 IASKKLLPA

>member
-1 MTSISDRILKTQPMP
+1 MP
-16 VMEVSQFNYGS
+16 VMEMSQFIDGS
-27 INSNA
+27 INRNA
-32 ESNDIDE
+32 DSNDIDE
-39 TDSIWETESR
+39 TDSICETENGT
-49 PLAVELVEKRTEF
+49 LAVELVEKRTEF
-62 TFNVLKLLGLAT
+62 TLRMLKLLGLAT

-129 NFGAL
+129 NVGAL

-148 LAFERDNLGRS
+148 LAFERANLGRS

-193 HICIV
+193 HIGIV

-204 YCGMASVAANLIF
+204 YCGMVSVATNLTF
-217 STACSAINLRILNFK
+217 SAACSTINLRILNFK
-232 RMFRG
+232 RLFRG

-244 ALNEFQGLC
+244 ALNEYQGLC
-253 DFMHRE
+253 DFIHRE
-259 VEVIKWWLFVNFI
+259 VEDIKWWLLVNFI
-272 SFIVIWLVDFHLW
+272 SFIVIWLVNLHLW

-290 GEGESDVVRLVF
+290 GEGDVVRLVF

-312 APKLHIPDRLITVC
+312 APKIHIPDRLITAC

-338 MSPMFWAVMVTVNC
+338 ISPMFWAVMVTVNC
-352 NRFREWIN
+352 NQFRQWIN
-360 QTRIHTDERPLGH
+360 RTRVHTDERPLG
-373 LSVTSLDFFINRVQ
+373 LFSVTSLDFFINRVQ
-387 MASYFAFRLFGV
+387 MDSYFAFTLFGV
-399 SLTKVLISVT
+399 SVTKVLIST
-409 GLMTTVQFVLE
+409 GLMTTVQFVLG
-420 IVTKKLLPA
+420 IASKKLLPA

>member
-1 MTSISDRILKTQPMP
+1 MP
-16 VMEVSQFNYGS
+16 VMEMSQFIHGS
-27 INSNA
+27 INRNA
-32 ESNDIDE
+32 DSNDIDE
-39 TDSIWETESR
+39 TDSICETENGT
-49 PLAVELVEKRTEF
+49 LAVELVEKRTEF
-62 TFNVLKLLGLAT
+62 TLRMLKLLGLAT

-129 NFGAL
+129 NVGAL

-148 LAFERDNLGRS
+148 LAFERANLGRS

-164 SIFGILTLP
+164 TIFGILTLP

-193 HICIV
+193 HIGIV

-204 YCGMASVAANLIF
+204 YCGMVSVATNLTF
-217 STACSAINLRILNFK
+217 SAACSTINLRILNFK
-232 RMFRG
+232 RLFRG

-244 ALNEFQGLC
+244 ALNEYQGLC
-253 DFMHRE
+253 DFIHRE
-259 VEVIKWWLFVNFI
+259 VEDIKWWLLVNFI
-272 SFIVIWLVDFHLW
+272 SFIVIWLVNLHLW

-290 GEGESDVVRLVF
+290 GEGDVVRLVF

-312 APKLHIPDRLITVC
+312 APKLHIPDRLITAC

-338 MSPMFWAVMVTVNC
+338 ISPMFWAVMVTVNC
-352 NRFREWIN
+352 NRFRQWIN
-360 QTRIHTDERPLGH
+360 RTRVHTDERPLG
-373 LSVTSLDFFINRVQ
+373 LFSVTSLDFFINRVQ
-387 MASYFAFRLFGV
+387 MDSYFAFTLFGV
-399 SLTKVLISVT
+399 SVTKVLIST
-409 GLMTTVQFVLE
+409 GLMTTVQFVLG
-420 IVTKKLLPA
+420 IASKKLLPA

>member
-1 MTSISDRILKTQPMP
+1 MTSISDRTTQPMP
-16 VMEVSQFNYGS
+16 VMEMSQFNHGS
-27 INSNA
+27 INRNA
-32 ESNDIDE
+32 DSNDIDE
-39 TDSIWETESR
+39 TDSICETESGT
-49 PLAVELVEKRTEF
+49 LAVELVEKRTEF
-62 TFNVLKLLGLAT
+62 AFRMLKLLGLAT

-148 LAFERDNLGRS
+148 LAFERANLGRS

-173 YLVLLIY
+173 YLVVLIS

-204 YCGMASVAANLIF
+204 YCGTASVATNLTF
-217 STACSAINLRILNFK
+217 SAACSTINLRILNFK
-232 RMFRG
+232 RLFRG
-237 WSKGLTE
+237 WSKGLPE
-244 ALNEFQGLC
+244 ALNEYKGLC
-253 DFMHRE
+253 DFMCRE
-259 VEVIKWWLFVNFI
+259 VDDIKWWLLVNFI
-272 SFIVIWLVDFHLW
+272 SFIVIWLVNLHLW

-290 GEGESDVVRLVF
+290 GEGDVVRLVF

-312 APKLHIPDRLITVC
+312 APKLHIPDRLITAC

-352 NRFREWIN
+352 NRFRQWIN
-360 QTRIHTDERPLGH
+360 RTRVHTDERPLG
-373 LSVTSLDFFINRVQ
+373 LFSVTSLDFFINRVQ
-387 MASYFAFRLFGV
+387 MDSYFAFTLFGV
-399 SLTKVLISVT
+399 SVTKVLIST
-409 GLMTTVQFVLE
+409 GLMTTVQFVLG
-420 IVTKKLLPA
+420 IASKKLLPA

>member
-1 MTSISDRILKTQPMP
+1 MP
-16 VMEVSQFNYGS
+16 VMEMSQFIDGS
-27 INSNA
+27 INRNA
-32 ESNDIDE
+32 DSNDIDE
-39 TDSIWETESR
+39 TDSICETENGT
-49 PLAVELVEKRTEF
+49 LAVELVEKRTEF
-62 TFNVLKLLGLAT
+62 TLRMLKLLGLAT

-129 NFGAL
+129 NVGAL

-148 LAFERDNLGRS
+148 LAFERANLGRS

-193 HICIV
+193 HIGIV

-204 YCGMASVAANLIF
+204 YCGMVSVATNLTF
-217 STACSAINLRILNFK
+217 SAACSTINLRILNFK
-232 RMFRG
+232 RLFRG

-244 ALNEFQGLC
+244 ALNEYQGLC
-253 DFMHRE
+253 DFIHRE
-259 VEVIKWWLFVNFI
+259 VEDIKWWLLVNFI
-272 SFIVIWLVDFHLW
+272 SFIVIWLVNLHLW

-290 GEGESDVVRLVF
+290 GEGDVVRLVF

-312 APKLHIPDRLITVC
+312 APKIHIPDRLITAC

-338 MSPMFWAVMVTVNC
+338 ISPMFWAVMVTVNC
-352 NRFREWIN
+352 NRFRQWIN
-360 QTRIHTDERPLGH
+360 RTRVHTDERPLG
-373 LSVTSLDFFINRVQ
+373 LFSVTSLDFFINRVQ
-387 MASYFAFRLFGV
+387 MDSYFAFTLFGV
-399 SLTKVLISVT
+399 SVTKVLIST
-409 GLMTTVQFVLE
+409 GLMTTVQFVLG
-420 IVTKKLLPA
+420 IASKKLLPA